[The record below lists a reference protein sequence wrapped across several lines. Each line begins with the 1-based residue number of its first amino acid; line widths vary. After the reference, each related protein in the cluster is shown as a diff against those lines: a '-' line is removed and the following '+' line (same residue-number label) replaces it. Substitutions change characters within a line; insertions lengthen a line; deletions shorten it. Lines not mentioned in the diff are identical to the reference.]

1 MEAMALQKLLLVI
14 VFFVSFWLG
23 WFLLWRKLKRIEAM
37 LRKIRAALHFEAE
50 RTRQHA
56 SNLFTSQQA
65 RHPKYQKPK
74 PKHLRVIVSNN
85 KK

>member
-14 VFFVSFWLG
+14 VFFASFWLG

-50 RTRQHA
+50 KTRQHA
-56 SNLFTSQQA
+56 SNLFSTQQT
-65 RHPKYQKPK
+65 RQPKYHKPK
-74 PKHLRVIVSNN
+74 PKHLRVVVSH